1 MPRRTRWSG
10 PALLAAAVLVS
21 GCGGGDSLA
30 EQGRAV
36 AQDVGCLSCHST
48 GTDDGL
54 GPGLGG
60 IWGEQRTFVDGSTG
74 TVDEAYLRRSIL
86 EPDAQVVDGF
96 PPIMPQIRLSDEELE
111 GVVAYVREVAGG

>member
-1 MPRRTRWSG
+1 MPKPTRLSLSVAVAVA
-10 PALLAAAVLVS
+10 ALVVS
-21 GCGGGDSLA
+21 GCGGDSLA
-30 EQGRAV
+30 ERGRAV

-60 IWGEQRTFVDGSTG
+60 IWGEDRTFADGSTG

-86 EPDAQVVDGF
+86 APDAQVVDGF
-96 PPIMPQIRLSDEELE
+96 AAIMPQIRLSDEELE
-111 GVVAYVREVAGG
+111 GVVAYLRGVAGG